1 MPNYVTNRLEI
12 NADRETVQNVMDF
25 LKGETDEDSTPCYI
39 DFNNIIP
46 IPNSPE
52 VDASISRSFGIGIML
67 LKSI

>member
-25 LKGETDEDSTPCYI
+25 LKGKTDEDSTPCYI

-46 IPNSPE
+46 MPK
-52 VDASISRSFGIGIML
+52 DLLRSVHFWGIWYAVYH
-67 LKSI
+67 STAT

>member
-12 NADRETVQNVMDF
+12 NADRETVQNLMDF
-25 LKGETDEDSTPCYI
+25 LKGELNGLRCIALRY
-39 DFNNIIP
+39 F

>member
-46 IPNSPE
+46 MPK
-52 VDASISRSFGIGIML
+52 DL
-67 LKSI
+67 LIYGA